1 MTSSSRLLS
10 RVSILPL
17 ALLFGSCGDG
27 DRTPSS
33 PASPSPSATPV
44 APAPTPTP
52 AARTNCERIGM
63 GTGTGV
69 NCPRQSP
76 SFQTEVD
83 EAIAKLRADRPDL
96 FEGRNVLSIGQ
107 YLLGVTANLEAMGL
121 CASFDGEEM
130 QVKNSNDFNDQ
141 YHILTSGQQYRDGTG
156 SYRVTCYPAA
166 FPTPSAPPPQRAPG
180 CSLNLPPSRDIGCG
194 RENAAFLPLV
204 DAAIQK
210 VADEHP
216 EILDKSQVSG
226 GQGWYKILNPD
237 AYFNAVV
244 SNLQARGVCA
254 WYDGEELAVKNANTF
269 SDQYDILAGEW
280 PGFTRRGE
288 GSYRTTCYPA
298 AF

>member
-1 MTSSSRLLS
+1 MTLSPRLLS
-10 RVSILPL
+10 RAFLLPL
-17 ALLFGSCGDG
+17 ALSLSVCGGDG
-27 DRTPSS
+27 N
-33 PASPSPSATPV
+33 PSAPPTPAPTPTP

-52 AARTNCERIGM
+52 LARTNCDRIGM

-76 SFQTEVD
+76 SFQNEVD
-83 EAIAKLRADRPDL
+83 EAIARLQSQRPDL
-96 FEGRNVLSIGQ
+96 FNGRNVLSVGQ

-141 YHILTSGQQYRDGTG
+141 YHILTSGQQFRDGTG

-166 FPTPSAPPPQRAPG
+166 FPTPSTPPGNRAPG
-180 CSLNLPPSRDIGCG
+180 CPLPLAPSRDVGCG
-194 RENAAFLPLV
+194 NEKPAFLSLV

-210 VADEHP
+210 VADERP
-216 EILDKSQVSG
+216 DILDKSDVRG
-226 GQGWYKILNPD
+226 GNGWYKILNPE
-237 AYFNAVV
+237 AYFAAVV
-244 SNLQARGVCA
+244 SNLHARGVCA
-254 WYDGEELAVKNANTF
+254 FYDGEELAVKNENKF

-280 PGFTRRGE
+280 PGYTRRGE